1 LTEVAQG
8 LKEQLQSKS
17 IKQVDTLQIIK
28 DALVKEDRRS
38 AQNQAKV
45 DQRGKEPPKQRPPL
59 NFNKEENEEIMEGL
73 MNRIVSKPAFGE
85 DPKTAAKIDKLLKVK
100 IFQRMVE

>member
-1 LTEVAQG
+1 MASVLKELISFCESKQLTEVAQG

-17 IKQVDTLQIIK
+17 IMQADTLQIIK

-45 DQRGKEPPKQRPPL
+45 D
-59 NFNKEENEEIMEGL
+59 
-73 MNRIVSKPAFGE
+73 
-85 DPKTAAKIDKLLKVK
+85 
-100 IFQRMVE
+100 